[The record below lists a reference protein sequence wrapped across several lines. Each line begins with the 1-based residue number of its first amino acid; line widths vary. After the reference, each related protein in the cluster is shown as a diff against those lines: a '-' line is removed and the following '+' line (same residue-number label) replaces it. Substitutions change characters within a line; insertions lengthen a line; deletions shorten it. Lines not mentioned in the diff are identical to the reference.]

1 MKRRKHQDVAAGSS
15 KDKPKEAKKRKDQHK
30 EEIKNK
36 ANKRSKKQE
45 KSNSSKVQKVA
56 KEEKVDVEAH
66 FRSLQRR
73 SGVPTG
79 ELPRFFA
86 PIIPCNSDAKQRWTF
101 RARNLQPLT
110 VTRSTWNSSE
120 VQRLQR
126 VMHAELLET
135 SFQEQFQIKAAS
147 LDVKGQQQLFAE
159 VAAKLEGK
167 RLRELLPER
176 IEYVDWLNVSNKL
189 RAMNLGVDDLPC
201 MSASNCLIQY
211 LHHIVHKSHTSV
223 TPSEEDA
230 MKEARNRFGRSL
242 HVNQIADCTGTS
254 IAAAW
259 RCFASHLHSEVNQPA
274 DWSPEDLEKLEQVCA
289 ECGTDWQLVASRVG
303 DFSPEEC
310 EEQWRHLGEKDQTSV
325 VASSTAAGSVEKRVM
340 LPLPL
345 PACQRYQ
352 RCQSLTA
359 PRAK

>member
-45 KSNSSKVQKVA
+45 KSSLAASNSSKVQKVA

-201 MSASNCLIQY
+201 MSVQATQRQ
-211 LHHIVHKSHTSV
+211 K
-223 TPSEEDA
+223 DA
-230 MKEARNRFGRSL
+230 MKEARNRFGSL
-242 HVNQIADCTGTS
+242 TAERIFCTGVGFFLPVDVCVS
-254 IAAAW
+254 D
-259 RCFASHLHSEVNQPA
+259 VNQPA

-310 EEQWRHLGEKDQTSV
+310 EEQWRHWNDRERRTLG
-325 VASSTAAGSVEKRVM
+325 VAIDLRVLEVLESHGEPAGS
-340 LPLPL
+340 
-345 PACQRYQ
+345 
-352 RCQSLTA
+352 
-359 PRAK
+359 AKEVLETS